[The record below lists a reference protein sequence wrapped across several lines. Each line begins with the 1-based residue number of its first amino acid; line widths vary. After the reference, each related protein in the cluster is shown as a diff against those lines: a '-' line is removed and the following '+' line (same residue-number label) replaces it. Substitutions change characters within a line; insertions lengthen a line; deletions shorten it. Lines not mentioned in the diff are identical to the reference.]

1 MSQPTAMLLALADGK
16 PASAFPTAAL
26 GPADPFG
33 QLRQVAYLGTDGL
46 SAGIV
51 QASGDFVVEH
61 YPHIEML
68 VVHAGQ
74 ISVQDEGQTLVLG
87 VGASVVIG
95 RGTALRLQAEAGS
108 LWAFCA
114 SSQADAEAKVGLTPL
129 VPYVALKPSQAPDAE
144 ILLSEPPQCRS
155 HNAFADSSS
164 NLLIGVWDSTPYRR
178 RERPHKVHEL
188 MHLLE
193 GRVTLRLGDATE
205 LQVNTGDTVFVTQG
219 APCAWESSVY
229 VRKLYVVK

>member
-1 MSQPTAMLLALADGK
+1 MLLALADGK
-16 PASAFPTAAL
+16 PASAFPPAAL
-26 GPADPFG
+26 GQADPFG
-33 QLRQVAYLGTDGL
+33 QIRQVAYLGTDGL

-74 ISVQDEGQTLVLG
+74 VSLQDEEQTLVLG

-95 RGTALRLQAEAGS
+95 RGTALRLQAETGS

-114 SSQADAEAKVGLTPL
+114 LSQVGDEAASVGLTPL
-129 VPYVALKPSQAPDAE
+129 VPYVALKPSQGPDAQ
-144 ILLSEPPQCRS
+144 ILIGEPPQCRS

-178 RERPHKVHEL
+178 HARPHRVHEL

-193 GRVTLRLGDATE
+193 GRVTLRLGDGTE
-205 LQVNTGDTVFVTQG
+205 LQVNTGDTVFVPQG

>member
-1 MSQPTAMLLALADGK
+1 MSHPTAMLLARADGK

-26 GPADPFG
+26 GQADPFG
-33 QLRQVAYLGTDGL
+33 QIRQVAYLGTDGL

-61 YPHIEML
+61 HPHIEML

-74 ISVQDEGQTLVLG
+74 VSLQDEEQTLVLG

-114 SSQADAEAKVGLTPL
+114 LIQVGDDAKAGLTPL
-129 VPYVALKPSQAPDAE
+129 APYVALKPSQAPDAE
-144 ILLSEPPQCRS
+144 ILIGEPPQCRS
-155 HNAFADSSS
+155 HNAFVDSS
-164 NLLIGVWDSTPYRR
+164 NLLMGVWDSTPYRR
-178 RERPHKVHEL
+178 RARPHKVHEL

-193 GRVTLRLGDATE
+193 GRVTLRLAEDAE